1 MPGAMAASAGPVQE
15 QGVLVG
21 SPVGSAGST
30 SLVLSAPGHAASVR
44 VVVSAAGV
52 PITGQ
57 SGTVV
62 QVKAGNTL
70 VMPVKAPHGH
80 RITQVMIVVSPLPG
94 SGPLYAARVI
104 TSGGVIQ
111 SIMPVP
117 SSLTWVA
124 EPAVHSSLGAL
135 LP

>member
-1 MPGAMAASAGPVQE
+1 
-15 QGVLVG
+15 
-21 SPVGSAGST
+21 
-30 SLVLSAPGHAASVR
+30 
-44 VVVSAAGV
+44 
-52 PITGQ
+52 
-57 SGTVV
+57 VV

-70 VMPVKAPHGH
+70 VVPVKTPHGH
-80 RITQVMIVVSPLPG
+80 RISQVTIVVSPLPD

-117 SSLTWVA
+117 SSLTWVL